1 MASCPEFKQK
11 LAKHEEVTATA
22 LGKKKKEAYNK
33 RLALLGTQQKKKK
46 KREKSRFAYFLLDY
60 TSTDQ
65 TLISGMPRENNPF

>member
-11 LAKHEEVTATA
+11 LAKYEEVTATA

-46 KREKSRFAYFLLDY
+46 EGKKQIRLFPS
-60 TSTDQ
+60 
-65 TLISGMPRENNPF
+65 